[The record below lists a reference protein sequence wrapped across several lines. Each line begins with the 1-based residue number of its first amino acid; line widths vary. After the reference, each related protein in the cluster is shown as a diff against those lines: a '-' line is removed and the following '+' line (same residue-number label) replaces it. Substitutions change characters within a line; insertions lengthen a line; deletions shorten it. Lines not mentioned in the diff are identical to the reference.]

1 MSDGQRRLKP
11 MARLLVDGQWF
22 DPVQA
27 DSIYESDLEDLIIS
41 QASVL
46 YPNYQVMKYKRI
58 INSEY
63 GTAIPDLAF
72 IEKSYRGW
80 YLCEVE
86 LGSHDLFGH
95 VIPQVS
101 VFCNA
106 RVGAAE
112 ASYIAGKESTLNEE
126 QLAAMMKGVPPGV
139 LVLVNTFDLLWRQ
152 AISKWG
158 ALVGFIELYRDQAQ
172 RLIMRINGDD
182 LRMPEEVVSEC
193 IRDELLPNA
202 LRVSAPAA
210 IDEIANPDLEL
221 WYEGGRTLWKVL
233 RAGGSCWLL
242 PKERCPLGQKDQR
255 FIITREANARIKLE
269 KVTKT

>member
-1 MSDGQRRLKP
+1 

-27 DSIYESDLEDLIIS
+27 DSIYESDLEDLIIA
-41 QASVL
+41 QAPAL
-46 YPNYQVMKYKRI
+46 YPNYWVIKYKRI

-86 LGSHDLFGH
+86 LGSHDLFAH

-112 ASYIAGKESTLNEE
+112 AAYIAGKESALEE
-126 QLAAMMKGVPPGV
+126 EPLAAMMKGVPPGV
-139 LVLVNTFDLLWRQ
+139 LVLVNTFDLSWRQ
-152 AISKWG
+152 AISQWG
-158 ALVGFIELYRDQAQ
+158 ALVCFVELYRNPAQ
-172 RLIMRINGDD
+172 RMIMRINGDD
-182 LRMPEEVVSEC
+182 LSMPEELVSEC

-202 LRVSAPAA
+202 LRVSAPAP
-210 IDEIANPDLEL
+210 IDDLANPDLEL

-255 FIITREANARIKLE
+255 FTITREANGRIKLE
-269 KVTKT
+269 KVARK

>member
-1 MSDGQRRLKP
+1 

-27 DSIYESDLEDLIIS
+27 DSIYESDLEDLIIKQS
-41 QASVL
+41 PII
-46 YPNYQVMKYKRI
+46 YPNYRVMKYKRV

-72 IEKSYRGW
+72 VEKDYRAW

-86 LGSHDLFGH
+86 LGSHDLFSH

-106 RVGAAE
+106 RVGEAE
-112 ASYIAGKESTLNEE
+112 AAYMASKEPALDEA
-126 QLAAMMKGVPPGV
+126 QLSAMMKGVPPGV
-139 LVLVNTFDLLWRQ
+139 IVLVNTFDPLWRRALTQ
-152 AISKWG
+152 WG
-158 ALVGFIELYRDQAQ
+158 ALVGFIELYRDAGQ

-182 LRMPEEVVSEC
+182 LNIPEELISEC
-193 IRDELLPNA
+193 VRDELLPNA
-202 LRVSAPAA
+202 LRVSAPAP
-210 IDEIANPDLEL
+210 IDQLASPDLEL

-233 RAGGSCWLL
+233 RSGGSCWLL
-242 PKERCPLGQKDQR
+242 PKERCPLGAKDQR
-255 FIITREANARIKLE
+255 FRIMRDANARIRLE
-269 KVTKT
+269 KAKP